1 LAKSKNKKVNKITK
15 QLFGIVLLSLAIC
28 FSFYIIYVIINL
40 FTNPT
45 DNFIIKKDLLTAEES
60 TVGYIIREEKVIET
74 KSYENGIVKIKDEG
88 EKVAKGE
95 NIFRYYTE
103 NEDEINAQI
112 QDIDKQVQVALDGQN
127 NLFPTDI
134 KSLDN
139 QIEEKLKNII
149 GGNNVQEI
157 AEHKKDINT
166 YISKKA
172 KIAGELS
179 PAGSYINDLIK
190 QRSLLE
196 QELYDSTEYVVAE
209 SSGVVSYR
217 IDGLEN
223 ILTPSGFE
231 NLSKEYLEEFKVKTG
246 QLIAS
251 NENSVKIVNNF
262 ECYIVIIS
270 NSKEAENAKE
280 GDKIYLKMSNLQ
292 KVKAKVEYIKEE
304 SGSRLFILKITEGV
318 ENLINYR
325 KISVDIVWWEKEGL
339 KAPKSAIIYENG
351 LSYIVKTI
359 SGVSRKILVKVE
371 QENDKYCIIRNYKTS
386 ELEKMGYTVEEI
398 NKMKQVNIYDEIL
411 VSPSIEEL

>member
-231 NLSKEYLEEFKVKTG
+231 NLSKEYLEEFKLKTG